1 MSVVALACF
10 ADLVLFRVTRLI
22 LNQIR
27 VGVKNAR
34 QTGASQAGAA
44 HGGARKGGFFLIPL
58 AQRDM
63 EGRMIR
69 PLRERAP
76 GAGSVDLPSGCCL
89 NAVVFHRHSHAPLYH
104 GVPMNLTTPALLFPA
119 ISLLFLAYTNR
130 FLVLAQLIRQLH
142 DREGDQ
148 VREMVY
154 RQINNLK
161 KRIALIRWMQGLGV
175 FAFILCAVAMFC
187 LFVKMDLVAEVS
199 FGLSLLLLVFSLVV
213 SLYEIA
219 ISTRAIQIELEDLA
233 MHHPKDEAAD
243 KR

>member
-1 MSVVALACF
+1 
-10 ADLVLFRVTRLI
+10 
-22 LNQIR
+22 
-27 VGVKNAR
+27 
-34 QTGASQAGAA
+34 
-44 HGGARKGGFFLIPL
+44 
-58 AQRDM
+58 
-63 EGRMIR
+63 
-69 PLRERAP
+69 
-76 GAGSVDLPSGCCL
+76 
-89 NAVVFHRHSHAPLYH
+89 
-104 GVPMNLTTPALLFPA
+104 MNLTTPALLFPA

-161 KRIALIRWMQGLGV
+161 KRIALIRWMQELGV

-199 FGLSLLLLVFSLVV
+199 FGLSLLLLVLSLVV

-233 MHHPKDEAAD
+233 MHHPKDKKAD
-243 KR
+243 